1 MITLS
6 ISLNDPMDCTQSKNL
21 LKTYFLTLIR
31 RNVIDYRIDWQ
42 LITFTLN
49 IVVSTVI
56 RWNQIIRLQFQ
67 QESLLRCQK
76 QIQKI

>member
-1 MITLS
+1 MPIFR

-49 IVVSTVI
+49 VVSTVI
-56 RWNQIIRLQFQ
+56 RWNQIISLQFQ
-67 QESLLRCQK
+67 QESLLRRQE